1 MSASRTIIKH
11 LTRTT
16 EAVNFI
22 LREQGIKPIQVPE
35 MTTLDDYDNF
45 SQELS
50 SAIRFPHLMY
60 LKNNRHL
67 AKYQSQGQDST

>member
-45 SQELS
+45 SLD
-50 SAIRFPHLMY
+50 FDLVP
-60 LKNNRHL
+60 
-67 AKYQSQGQDST
+67 